1 MTFKTIVK
9 MKTGGSVA
17 KAAEYAKRDRKEVD
31 ADIAQDK
38 KIVKKAIAIHD
49 KQEHPGEKTDL
60 SGLKKGGRAKKA
72 VGTVKKYCGG
82 SGVKSYCGGKSVKKY
97 AEGKSVGETVVDAVK
112 GVGKRLYE
120 NVMGTPEQNAA
131 AQARLDKYEASKAA
145 ATPSAPVAKKR
156 GGKC

>member
-38 KIVKKAIAIHD
+38 KIVKKAIGMHD
-49 KQEHPGEKTDL
+49 KQQHEAPTDL
-60 SGLKKGGRAKKA
+60 SKLKKGGRAKKE

-82 SGVKSYCGGKSVKKY
+82 KSEIGRAHV
-97 AEGKSVGETVVDAVK
+97 
-112 GVGKRLYE
+112 
-120 NVMGTPEQNAA
+120 
-131 AQARLDKYEASKAA
+131 
-145 ATPSAPVAKKR
+145 
-156 GGKC
+156 